1 MAESLDSSAKAGKPS
16 TTKTR
21 RGAGSGLAVPVI
33 QPAEAV
39 QILGSALSYCL
50 QSGLVVRRVNSPQGV
65 LLVVQGVEYDP
76 DSADL
81 RLVAQDKPTA
91 APPP

>member
-33 QPAEAV
+33 RPEEAV
-39 QILGSALSYCL
+39 QILGSALAYCL
-50 QSGLVVRRVNSPQGV
+50 QSGLVVRRVNSPDGLVLVIGGV
-65 LLVVQGVEYDP
+65 QYD
-76 DSADL
+76 SETADL
-81 RLVAQDKPTA
+81 RLVAPEA
-91 APPP
+91 ARVP